1 MMRLRLFLII
11 PGALFLVAL
20 FAFEFG
26 LRKGRDLGRSEKN
39 LTETPL
45 KTDEELIELLLVQD
59 LGKRR
64 FAFPAVVAA
73 ASGKALKPL
82 ESEAKSTQ
90 AIVAIIKSAAD
101 QALLLMNEEDSPV
114 RGLRRINEA
123 SSHFE
128 EILRAIID
136 ADPGF
141 TCTIPKTAEGK
152 EQRSGYPDLRLE
164 HLASKTVAYLEPKLF
179 EATNRDSS
187 LRTFYFE
194 TRTRSSKIQD
204 DAHHLLLGFAHDGND
219 GAWRFTGWDLI
230 DLSHLEV
237 RLKAEFQASN
247 RDLYREATI
256 ITSDKE

>member
-26 LRKGRDLGRSEKN
+26 LRKGRDLGRAEKTP
-39 LTETPL
+39 TESPL
-45 KTDEELIELLLVQD
+45 KSDEELIELLLAQD

-64 FAFPAVVAA
+64 FAFPAVVAG
-73 ASGKALKPL
+73 ASGKVLKPL

-164 HLASKTVAYLEPKLF
+164 HLASKTVAYLDPKLF
-179 EATNRDSS
+179 EATNRDSR
-187 LRTFYFE
+187 LR
-194 TRTRSSKIQD
+194 R
-204 DAHHLLLGFAHDGND
+204 
-219 GAWRFTGWDLI
+219 
-230 DLSHLEV
+230 
-237 RLKAEFQASN
+237 
-247 RDLYREATI
+247 
-256 ITSDKE
+256 